1 MGERTHPDN
10 CLWIF
15 CCCGCLPIIGII
27 KGTII
32 VAPIFIIS
40 LLGFTGVAIIL
51 LPHDIFLTYKAIC
64 KTSII
69 GINLKILCMLLLPI
83 ALISWP
89 ILVALASTF
98 YGILYGLFGPT
109 IYTFDSDYNLLCGG
123 MGKIF
128 EDTCE
133 FIGEFWDFN
142 YNAYFNYLSEM
153 QTRKVDNPFDINI
166 IQIIIGLILAGYGSV
181 VGTIVSSLLWFI
193 KLFPSIYRLYAFLF
207 EEYCGINGGLEML
220 MYSILFLIAFS
231 LIPAAGVLAILG
243 YIGYGFYGGIY
254 CAIEG
259 YKHNIGRGIISI
271 WNTIY
276 DIDTLSNSLIF
287 GRECSCFPDCK
298 EKCLK
303 KDKPNPD
310 NKKKKNDNEKNEP
323 SESNK
328 NNSAKENLIVNQNQE
343 NQDNSDIN
351 EKEKEENTNLN
362 EEEKQENIKIN
373 AEENQEN
380 TYLKVDENQENIK

>member
-69 GINLKILCMLLLPI
+69 GINLKILCLLLLPI

-109 IYTFDSDYNLLCGG
+109 FYTFDSDYNLLYGG

-128 EDTCE
+128 EDTCK
-133 FIGEFWDFN
+133 FIGDFWDFN
-142 YNAYFNYLSEM
+142 YNTYFNYLS

-207 EEYCGINGGLEML
+207 ERYCDLGGLEML
-220 MYSILFLIAFS
+220 MFSILFLIAFF
-231 LIPAAGVLAILG
+231 LIPAAGVLALLA
-243 YIGYGFYGGIY
+243 YIGYGFYGGIN

-287 GRECSCFPDCK
+287 ERECSCFPNCK

-303 KDKPNPD
+303 KDKPKPD
-310 NKKKKNDNEKNEP
+310 NKKKKNDNEKNKP
-323 SESNK
+323 SESNE
-328 NNSAKENLIVNQNQE
+328 NDSAKENLIVNQNQE
-343 NQDNSDIN
+343 NKDNSHIN
-351 EKEKEENTNLN
+351 EKEKEENTNL
-362 EEEKQENIKIN
+362 
-373 AEENQEN
+373 
-380 TYLKVDENQENIK
+380 KVDENQENIK